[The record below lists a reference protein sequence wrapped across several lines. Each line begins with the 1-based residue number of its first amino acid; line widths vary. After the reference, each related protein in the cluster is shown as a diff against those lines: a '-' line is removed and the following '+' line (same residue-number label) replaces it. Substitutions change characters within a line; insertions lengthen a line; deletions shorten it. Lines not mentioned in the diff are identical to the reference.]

1 MFKIEY
7 SSNLKGEVIISGSKN
22 AALPIVAANYCI
34 DNKVKLLNKPNIKD
48 VASMETL
55 AHAAL
60 AKSKDYFDLTDD
72 LAKKFRASIL
82 LIPFGLIKYGKV
94 KFVGSGGCNIG
105 KRPLDMFDDA
115 LVKAWIT
122 IKEGEYKEFEVTGQ
136 PKKNIMLLGFSVTA
150 IEALLTYLAFA
161 NNFDYEINIY
171 QVAIE
176 PHVRN
181 LIDFLNTVG
190 ADIHLNVDHSI
201 VVKPSKINIQKE
213 EFKIISDYIEAGTY
227 FAIGAGAD
235 DSELTIKGCNVDDL
249 SAIYSVASR
258 IGIDFKILDKE
269 TIRVTSKNKKN
280 YQAVKFETRIYP
292 GFPTDLQS
300 IFGTLLSQAKGVSKI
315 FETLY
320 EGRFNYLTELENL
333 WAKIEI
339 LNPHEAIVIGPN
351 KLRGGYVS
359 STDLRCGGAMILAWI
374 MAQGTTN
381 IMNEDIIARGYD
393 DIVTKLK
400 NIGVKIT
407 AIS

>member
-1 MFKIEY
+1 M
-7 SSNLKGEVIISGSKN
+7 
-22 AALPIVAANYCI
+22 AANLCV

-55 AHAAL
+55 AKSAIE
-60 AKSKDYFDLTDD
+60 KSKDYFDLTDD

-115 LVKAWIT
+115 LVKAGIT
-122 IKEGEYKEFEVTGQ
+122 ITENEFKEFEVTGQ

-161 NNFDYEINIY
+161 NNFDYTINIY

-181 LIDFLNTVG
+181 LIDFLNSVG
-190 ADIHLNVDHSI
+190 ANIHLNVDHSI
-201 VVKPSKINIQKE
+201 VVKPSKIDAQID
-213 EFKIISDYIEAGTY
+213 EFKIVSDYIEAGTY

-235 DSELTIKGCNVDDL
+235 DSELTIKGCDVDDL
-249 SAIYSVASR
+249 SAIYSVASK

-269 TIRVTSKNKKN
+269 TIRVTSKNKKH

-300 IFGTLLSQAKGVSKI
+300 IFGTLLTQAKGVSKI

-320 EGRFNYLTELENL
+320 E
-333 WAKIEI
+333 
-339 LNPHEAIVIGPN
+339 
-351 KLRGGYVS
+351 
-359 STDLRCGGAMILAWI
+359 
-374 MAQGTTN
+374 
-381 IMNEDIIARGYD
+381 
-393 DIVTKLK
+393 
-400 NIGVKIT
+400 
-407 AIS
+407 